1 MTCLHEY
8 GCFFEKG
15 GHSVVNAVSRRSPD
29 EAVFD
34 FESVE
39 KGLCSLGAVLVGWI
53 LFANIEMRG

>member
-1 MTCLHEY
+1 MLLR
-8 GCFFEKG
+8 KG

-53 LFANIEMRG
+53 LFADIEMRG